1 MSMVDPVVGAARR
14 ANVAAGF
21 VEKLASAE
29 QHTFKALD
37 DLISAHATGPVRGG
51 APKWEYAWHQAQQ
64 GRNEIQAALALE
76 APDVA
81 REVAG
86 KALDELTLAMRTTE
100 SVALGRKP
108 DFKPALESLW
118 QSLRHLNEAK
128 TQWSTRSNV
137 NLFAF

>member
-1 MSMVDPVVGAARR
+1 MSRVDPIVSAARR
-14 ANVAAGF
+14 ADVVAGF
-21 VEKLASAE
+21 IEKLASAE

-37 DLISAHATGPVRGG
+37 DLMSAHATSPARAG

-64 GRNEIQAALALE
+64 GRNEVQAALALE

-81 REVAG
+81 RQVAG
-86 KALDELTLAMRTTE
+86 RALDELTLAMRNTE
-100 SVALGRKP
+100 SVALNRQP
-108 DFKPALESLW
+108 DFKPALDSLW

-137 NLFAF
+137 PLYAF